1 MTQME
6 RAIKDLKFRRRR
18 EAVTDYKRR
27 MKLVRGGFERV
38 VVRRSNRMVIGQV
51 VRYDSRGDMIIAR
64 ADSKELAE
72 FGWPARANRA
82 TAYLTGVLLGRKL
95 NGKKGSY
102 ILDIGLARS
111 SPSSIPFAFGKGCVD
126 GGMNIK
132 GTFSINDSFYN
143 CAELSKYAAGM
154 KKEDPD
160 GYKNRFS
167 SYIKEGIDPA
177 SLEAKFA
184 SVKEKLLKNK

>member
-38 VVRRSNRMVIGQV
+38 VVRRSNRIVIGQV
-51 VRYDSRGDMIIAR
+51 VRYDPKGDRIVAR
-64 ADSKELAE
+64 ADSKELVKL
-72 FGWPARANRA
+72 GWPARANRA
-82 TAYLTGVLLGRKL
+82 TAYLTGFLLGRKL
-95 NGKKGSY
+95 DGKKGSY

-111 SPSSIPFAFGKGCVD
+111 SSSSIPFAFGKGCAD

-143 CAELSKYAAGM
+143 CTGLSKYAADM

-167 SYIKEGIDPA
+167 SYIKDGIDPV
-177 SLEAKFA
+177 SLGAKFA
-184 SVKEKLLKNK
+184 SVKEKLLKNE